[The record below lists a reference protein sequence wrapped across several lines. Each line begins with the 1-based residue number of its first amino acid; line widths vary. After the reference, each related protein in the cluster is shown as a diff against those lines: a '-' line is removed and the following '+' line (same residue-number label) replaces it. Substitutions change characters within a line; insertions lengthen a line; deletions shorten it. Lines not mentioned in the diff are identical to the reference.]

1 MSKHYFFALIAVLAV
16 WMLWKDIQLYD
27 LVLTTSA
34 RMLALTGEILHRDN
48 YFLKVEPLEEIH
60 RSKQGHMADCSSQ

>member
-1 MSKHYFFALIAVLAV
+1 MISLMCLAV
-16 WMLWKDIQLYD
+16 FLMVSAQDVQLYD

-34 RMLALTGEILHRDN
+34 RMLTLTGDIHHRDN

-60 RSKQGHMADCSSQ
+60 FGHKRLNKWECVRA